1 MTYIATRDIAYC
13 RDASALFRSLAQPS
27 NSLLLE
33 SADIETKKK
42 LTCLAVLDAAA
53 KVTCT
58 GQRVRVLA
66 LSPAGQRLISMLQSR
81 FADKIVSRE
90 TTEIIFEF
98 SPSTESEERRRLLA
112 ESTADVLRALQR
124 DDSYSSD
131 LLPFIAGGFAYD
143 YLATFETLPEVGE
156 GHNKFPDY
164 EFLVAQT
171 VLSVDHLTQT
181 ALLES
186 WDTDQARLL
195 NTLDTLAAAPIAA
208 LDEPVSGQPTEVLT
222 AIADIDDATFREQV
236 TRLQENIG
244 SGDIYQVVPA
254 RTFTV
259 DCPDAF
265 AAYRQLRETNPSPY
279 MFYIRG
285 EDYEIFGASPE
296 SNLKFDPATRQVE
309 LYPIAGTRPRGLYP
323 DGTINHELDIRNELD
338 MRTDTKELT
347 EHTMLVDLARNDL
360 ARVAEP
366 GTRRVADLLQVD
378 RYSRVMHL
386 VSRVTATLHQD
397 LDALDAYRACMN
409 MGTLTGAPKLRASE
423 LIRQTEEQRRGS
435 YGGAVGYLRGDGAM
449 DTCIVIRSAFVH
461 RGTAAVQAGAGVVH
475 DSIPQSEADETLHKA
490 YAVLHAIS
498 LAHNAT
504 LEVQR

>member
-1 MTYIATRDIAYC
+1 MTYTATRDIAYC
-13 RDASALFRSLAQPS
+13 RDAAALFHSLARS
-27 NSLLLE
+27 SDSLLLE
-33 SADIETKKK
+33 SADIETKKN

-66 LSPAGQRLISMLQSR
+66 LSPAGEQLITMLQSR
-81 FADKIVSRE
+81 FTDRIVSRE
-90 TTEIIFEF
+90 TTEIVFKF
-98 SPSTESEERRRLLA
+98 SPSNESDERQRLLD
-112 ESTADVLRALQR
+112 ESTADILRALQR
-124 DDSYSSD
+124 DDSYSSP
-131 LLPFIAGGFAYD
+131 LLPFVAGGFAYD
-143 YLATFETLPEVGE
+143 YLATFENLPEVGE
-156 GHNKFPDY
+156 GPNKFPDY

-171 VLSVDHLTQT
+171 VLAVDHLTQT
-181 ALLES
+181 AHVEG
-186 WDTDQARLL
+186 WDIDRARLKD
-195 NTLDTLAAAPIAA
+195 TLDALAGTPVAEIED
-208 LDEPVSGQPTEVLT
+208 LEPSQPAGTLT
-222 AIADIDDATFREQV
+222 ATADIDDAAFCEQV
-236 TRLQENIG
+236 TRLKGNID

-279 MFYIRG
+279 MFYLRG
-285 EDYEIFGASPE
+285 EDYELFGASPE
-296 SNLKFDPATRQVE
+296 SNLKFDPETRQVE
-309 LYPIAGTRPRGLYP
+309 LYPIAGTRPRGLNP
-323 DGTINHELDIRNELD
+323 DGTINDELDIRNELE
-338 MRTDTKELT
+338 MRTDTKELA

-360 ARVAEP
+360 ARVAES

-386 VSRVTATLHQD
+386 VSRVTATLHKD
-397 LDALDAYRACMN
+397 FDALDAYRACMN

-423 LIRQTEEQRRGS
+423 LIRQAEHKRRGS

-475 DSIPQSEADETLHKA
+475 DSVPQSEADETLHKA
-490 YAVLHAIS
+490 YAVLHAIA